1 MSCEYVQELISSL
14 LDQKASA
21 GERQNALAHMEGC
34 RECSSHYQTMAE
46 LRASLRSMVAP
57 TMPAHLRKDLRG
69 LAAQERIRQIS
80 HISLPA
86 RFQNWVSSFQ
96 IRCDN
101 LMRPVALPFAGGV
114 LSAILLF
121 GMWIPTI
128 TATPRNYTGDVSAP
142 IFTDPSLNLN
152 RSLPVPHGGNVV
164 VQLIIDEQGKVA
176 DYTVIQGK
184 DSEELRNFILFSRW
198 NPGTFF
204 GKPTWGTAL
213 WSREEIQVKG

>member
-1 MSCEYVQELISSL
+1 MQELVSSL
-14 LDQKASA
+14 LDQKTSA
-21 GERQNALAHMEGC
+21 GERQNALAHIESCRGC
-34 RECSSHYQTMAE
+34 SAHYESMVQM
-46 LRASLRSMVAP
+46 RASLRGMASPA
-57 TMPAHLRKDLRG
+57 MPVKLRAELRD
-69 LAAQERIRQIS
+69 LAAHERIRRIARVS
-80 HISLPA
+80 FPA
-86 RFQNWVSSFQ
+86 RLQNWVSVFQ

-128 TATPRNYTGDVSAP
+128 TATPRTFATDVSAP

-152 RSLPVPHGGNVV
+152 RSNPVPHGGNVV
-164 VQLIIDEQGKVA
+164 VQLIIDERGKVA
-176 DYTVIQGK
+176 DYMVIQGQ
-184 DSEELRNFILFSRW
+184 DSEELRNFILFSNW

>member
-1 MSCEYVQELISSL
+1 MSCENVQELVSSL
-14 LDQKASA
+14 LDQNGST
-21 GERQNALAHMEGC
+21 GERQNALAHIESC
-34 RECSSHYQTMAE
+34 RECSAHYESMMQMRATLREMAPPAMPAR
-46 LRASLRSMVAP
+46 LRANLR
-57 TMPAHLRKDLRG
+57 D
-69 LAAQERIRQIS
+69 LAAQERIRHMARRSI
-80 HISLPA
+80 PA
-86 RFQNWVSSFQ
+86 RLHNWISAFQ

-128 TATPRNYTGDVSAP
+128 TATPRTYGVDVSAP

-152 RSLPVPHGGNVV
+152 RSNPVPHGPNVV
-164 VQLIIDEQGKVA
+164 VQLIIDERGKVA
-176 DYTVIQGK
+176 DYLVIQGQ
-184 DSEELRNFILFSRW
+184 DSQELRNFILFSNW